1 MNIGR
6 PAHVRGVS
14 FRPLARNPLRAPQRK
29 ELPMADPARDQTP
42 DPITKGKLL
51 GSAELIDLAEFA
63 AKRAEKFSA
72 TIETLRAG
80 IEARATEAAEALAKA
95 DFPRDQQK
103 IAADKARAKA
113 RTEIIA
119 NSSEARWT
127 EIRQLVAAAE
137 GLALTEAL
145 YASPQA
151 VLSRAGLGTPE
162 RSDYLKQIA
171 GAGPAE
177 MRQLAAL
184 AVATRNT
191 VLGAALQSINDRL
204 PRRDRPISSAELAEA
219 LVGEETRAVQSAIA
233 RIKTAAQ
240 RAINANRELETGRAR
255 PLDRVK
261 LALNSK
267 E

>member
-1 MNIGR
+1 MAE
-6 PAHVRGVS
+6 PA
-14 FRPLARNPLRAPQRK
+14 Q
-29 ELPMADPARDQTP
+29 DQTP

-51 GSAELIDLAEFA
+51 GSAELVSLADFA
-63 AKRAEKFSA
+63 AKRAEKLGK
-72 TIETLRAG
+72 TIDTLSAG
-80 IEARATEAAEALAKA
+80 IEARAAEAAEALAKA

-103 IAADKARAKA
+103 VAADKVRAKA

-119 NSSEARWT
+119 ASSDARWA

-162 RSDYLKQIA
+162 RTDLIKQIG

-184 AVATRNT
+184 AVATGNK
-191 VLGAALQSINDRL
+191 VLGAALQSVNDRL
-204 PRRDRPISSAELAEA
+204 PRRDRAISSAELAEA
-219 LVGEETRAVQSAIA
+219 LVGEETRAVQASIAAI
-233 RIKTAAQ
+233 RTAAQ
-240 RAINANRELETGRAR
+240 RAINANREFEAGRIR
-255 PLDRVK
+255 PVDRVK
-261 LALNSK
+261 LALNAKK
-267 E
+267 ET